1 MEKLP
6 PIDGALVRALSE
18 QFPDISP
25 DLDWDERTIIWRA
38 GQVSVVRWLK
48 AKLLEQEIDLTT
60 MGLEGR

>member
-1 MEKLP
+1 MR
-6 PIDGALVRALSE
+6 VLSE